1 MTMAEFFHMG
11 GYAPYVWSAYGIC
24 LAVMA
29 ANAIYPV
36 IKARDTLKRLARAHQ
51 GEGDK

>member
-24 LAVMA
+24 LVVMA

-36 IKARDTLKRLARAHQ
+36 IKARDTLKRLARAYQ